1 MMNAVLPRIVRALL
15 TSGLV
20 ALAVLVPHTAHAED
34 LEDDGTTGIAL
45 NPVEPDGSIT
55 DRARHSF
62 HVQPGQDVTDHIRV
76 ANAGNTPLKVTVF
89 ATDAFNDTTGNFAL
103 LNTNDE
109 PKGAGAW
116 VTFGTERR
124 LELQLGAQEVRIIP
138 FTVTVPSNAAP
149 GDHPAG
155 IVVSSMREGDI
166 SRENRIANRM
176 YVRVAGDLVANM
188 TISSFSANHSGD
200 LNPFDGSITGTA
212 TVSNNGNIALSGR
225 VTLSGTTWFGVPVGQ
240 ETFEVLDEV
249 LPGNTRTVNFTLE
262 NVPSVGFANVKWLL
276 QTQTDGDA
284 LLPPTLPVVERD
296 AFVWA
301 LPLLA
306 VVPLLLIVGGIV
318 WWRWRRKVD
327 AKRAAEWIAHT
338 EAEAARKAQEASAQ
352 NDAPEPELVESGS
365 K

>member
-1 MMNAVLPRIVRALL
+1 MNAVPSLTLRALL
-15 TSGLV
+15 ALV
-20 ALAVLVPHTAHAED
+20 LAAIVVFAPQTAHAED
-34 LEDDGTTGIAL
+34 PGDTTGVAIE
-45 NPVEPDGSIT
+45 PVEADGSVT
-55 DRARHSF
+55 DRVRHSYQ
-62 HVQPGQDVTDHIRV
+62 VEPGQQVKDQVRV
-76 ANAGNTPLKVTVF
+76 ANAGNTPLTITIF
-89 ATDAFNDTTGNFAL
+89 ATDAYNDAQGNFAL
-103 LNTNDE
+103 LNTSDE
-109 PKGAGAW
+109 PKDAGAW
-116 VTFGTERR
+116 VSFDGQPRV
-124 LELQLGAQEVRIIP
+124 ELQLAPTESKVVS
-138 FTVTVPSNAAP
+138 FTVNVPAEATP

-155 IVVSSMREGDI
+155 IVASWTREGDVN
-166 SRENRIANRM
+166 RENRIANRM